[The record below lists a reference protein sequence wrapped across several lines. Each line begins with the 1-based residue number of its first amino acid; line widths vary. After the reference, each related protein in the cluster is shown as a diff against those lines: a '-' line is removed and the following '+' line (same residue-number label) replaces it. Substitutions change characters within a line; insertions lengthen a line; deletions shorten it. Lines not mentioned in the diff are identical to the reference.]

1 MHFPD
6 VAGQSEL
13 YVSKSGSAGPLNFD
27 FKNTD
32 KAALKRLFIGELE
45 KDSDLS
51 ITVYAAT
58 EGINKATLSVSAS
71 MFTYI
76 EDDQLTAKVSPYAE
90 VGDVII
96 PQLGKIGGAEYVPS
110 QRTTHNAQRITQN
123 AKRTTHTT
131 HRTHMHPHTLTQ
143 HPHKWGQRWMKP

>member
-1 MHFPD
+1 MTCVYFVD

-32 KAALKRLFIGELE
+32 KTSLKRLFIGELE

-51 ITVYAAT
+51 ITVYAAN

-110 QRTTHNAQRITQN
+110 QPKTHNTHHAP
-123 AKRTTHTT
+123 RTYTPTHT
-131 HRTHMHPHTLTQ
+131 RTASAQM
-143 HPHKWGQRWMKP
+143 GARWRKP